1 MTAAEEPD
9 RSSVGRLFDWVADD
23 YDQTGVDFFGPI
35 ARGLVEGLDPRPG
48 DACAD
53 LGCGRGAVTVGLA
66 ERALPTGRVVGLD
79 ISARMLAHAQALL
92 SVHGDGV
99 ELRLGDASAPEL
111 EPGAWQVVASS
122 LVLFFLPDPLAALT
136 RWVELLAPGGRIG
149 VATFG
154 DQDPVWSAVDAEFG
168 PWLPPAM
175 RDPRTV
181 GPDSPFATDAGME
194 DLMARAGAGDV
205 RTTGL
210 RLDVPFGDAAG
221 WERFSRATGQRAMWA
236 SLPDT
241 EIDGVRERAAAHL
254 EGARDADGRVVVW
267 QDVRYTWGT
276 APEVR

>member
-1 MTAAEEPD
+1 MTAPEQPPQSPVA
-9 RSSVGRLFDWVADD
+9 RLFDAVADD
-23 YDQTGVDFFGPI
+23 YDQTGIDFFAPI
-35 ARGLVEGLDPRPG
+35 AQGLLDGLDPRPG

-66 ERALPTGRVVGLD
+66 DRVLPTGRVVGLD
-79 ISARMLAHAQALL
+79 ISARMLDHARALL
-92 SVHGDGV
+92 SEHGDGV
-99 ELRLGDASAPEL
+99 DLRLGDVSDPDL
-111 EPGAWQVVASS
+111 EAGAWQVVASS

-149 VATFG
+149 IATFG
-154 DQDPVWSAVDAEFG
+154 DQDPVWDAVDAEFG

-175 RDPRTV
+175 RDPRTT

-194 DLMARAGAGDV
+194 ELMSRAGASDV
-205 RTTGL
+205 RTTG
-210 RLDVPFGDAAG
+210 RRVDVRFGDAAG

-254 EGARDADGRVVVW
+254 EGARDDEGRVVVW

-276 APEVR
+276 APDRR

>member
-1 MTAAEEPD
+1 MTAPEQPPQSPVA
-9 RSSVGRLFDWVADD
+9 RLFDAVADD
-23 YDQTGVDFFGPI
+23 YDRTGIDFFAPI
-35 ARGLVEGLDPRPG
+35 AQGLLDGLDPRPG

-66 ERALPTGRVVGLD
+66 DRVLPTGRVVGLD
-79 ISARMLAHAQALL
+79 ISGRMLDHARDLL
-92 SVHGDGV
+92 AAHGDGV
-99 ELRLGDASAPEL
+99 DLRLGDVSDPDL

-149 VATFG
+149 IATFG
-154 DQDPVWSAVDAEFG
+154 DQDPVWDAVDAEFG

-175 RDPRTV
+175 RDPRTT

-194 DLMARAGAGDV
+194 ELMSRAGASDV
-205 RTTGL
+205 RTTG
-210 RLDVPFGDAAG
+210 RRVDVRFGDAAG

-254 EGARDADGRVVVW
+254 EGARDAEGRVVVW

-276 APEVR
+276 APDRR

>member
-1 MTAAEEPD
+1 MTTAEQPAP
-9 RSSVGRLFDWVADD
+9 SPVARLFDAVADD
-23 YDQTGVDFFGPI
+23 YDRTGIDFFGPI
-35 ARGLVEGLDPRPG
+35 ADGLLDGLGVRAG

-66 ERALPTGRVVGLD
+66 ERALPAGRVVGID
-79 ISARMLAHAQALL
+79 ISDRMLEHARTLL
-92 SVHGDGV
+92 AEHGDGV
-99 ELRLGDASAPEL
+99 ELRLGDASDPDL
-111 EPGAWQVVASS
+111 ESGAWDVVASS

-136 RWVELLAPGGRIG
+136 RWVGLLAPGGRIG
-149 VATFG
+149 IATFG

-175 RDPRTV
+175 RDPRTT

-205 RTTGL
+205 RTTSA
-210 RLDVPFGDAAG
+210 RVDVRFGDAAG

-236 SLPDT
+236 SLPEN
-241 EIDGVRERAAAHL
+241 EIDGVRARAAAHL

-276 APEVR
+276 APPAQ